1 MKKILYSLALVVV
14 VMFTVSSNAYA
25 DTFTANGTGNTGTI
39 QSYTVPTTGTYTIDA
54 YGAQGGGTNG
64 GKGARIK
71 GDVSLTAGTVL
82 KILVGQ
88 QGGVYG
94 SGSSGGGGGTFV
106 TDNSNNPIMI
116 AGGGGGN
123 LNDSSPCSAGSVI
136 DGQITTSG
144 AYSLDK
150 TGTGGSSGNGG
161 TGTNSGWGG
170 GGGGLLT
177 NGTDASA
184 CVSTHGTAFVNGGQG
199 GASCATNAVGGFG
212 GGAGTHGNT
221 GGGGG
226 GGGYSGGGGSNQN
239 QTPDCGGGG
248 GSYNGGSNQTNT
260 AGGQTGNGQVIITS
274 SGGGAGSITLRGS
287 TTGTVSGGSSV
298 TINVP
303 TGTTTNDVLVAGIFA
318 NGNWSGVLGVTPPT
332 GWTEVQRIN
341 NTSSSYPPVTAL
353 YYHKVTGAE
362 PASYA
367 WAFSNYSGGAYG
379 GGWISSFIGVDMN
392 NPIDTSGSQL
402 INGSST
408 YSTPS
413 ITTTAANDMLVWDY
427 GNYVSCGTS
436 YSTPTGASVISN
448 SIQGGCTTGSGF
460 YKTQATAG
468 ASGSFSSNA
477 TASYGGAAIL
487 ALRPKSA
494 VTTVASNGWSYN
506 SFNVGIT
513 TTTTNFSYFG
523 ALYSTTNTGDCK
535 TWTKTGYLVGAGGS
549 QTFTNYYYTVSGVN
563 PSTSYYYCAYMYDTV
578 TGVTAYGQVIPTPVT
593 TNARPSPIVNTYDS
607 TLIDDNSAVI
617 SAGVNAYGAASTG
630 FFRWQQTAT
639 LPASC
644 ASMPNVSPTVSTGS
658 WDGNYYPAT
667 YKMTSLLSGLP
678 YYYCFQSSNSNPTPG
693 YGVIKNFN
701 TPSLA
706 GSSCALFPSSV
717 IASSADETT
726 MKGWLGTS
734 KFQGTL
740 IYKGSSDGFTATAFH
755 TKTNGVTGG
764 TITLIKNQINNQVF
778 GGFNPYDWG
787 LLGSIQGTT
796 AFLFNL
802 TSNYKL
808 GVVNYSNQ
816 QTYNNSTYGPTWG
829 WGHDL
834 GMPNSTLNAAGV
846 HYTNPSSN
854 FENPSSKGAFTYL
867 DGGGGSPSAYNFTPS
882 EIEIYKLTTCTISKP
897 AVYRDPETAIGTT
910 QATLNGRV
918 NPSGAATNAFFK
930 WDTNAAATCASMAYT
945 TPLQPEGSGSTAVNV
960 TQLLNPPLAFGTT
973 YYYCLGATNTYG
985 TSYADSSTTFS
996 DIGTPKSFLTLTPDP
1011 TVITGSTPAY
1021 ISTVAQLSGRV
1032 NPNGVANTT
1041 AWFRWGAGITSNCS
1055 SLPTVTATQTMTNIS
1070 ADNIVTANILG
1081 LVAGQTYSYCLVGDN
1096 PAANPAVSG
1105 IVYQF
1110 TAPTGCIAP
1119 TSGDYTI
1126 SSDCQLQYNSD
1137 GVDMGNGAFSL
1148 SNTATLTI
1156 TGGKTL
1162 TIGPNK
1168 KVGYGVL
1175 SQNGSIVRF
1184 GGASIAK
1191 GPIWVPDSDG
1201 DGYADSSIIGQLFS
1215 STLPTNYVRRFSSES
1230 RIDCD
1235 PANPNIYQTLGN
1247 MVKDTDHDGYV
1258 DTGSPAAGPQCVG
1271 GNKTFNGRVYWKDSA
1286 GNYTWM
1292 YDSIKLGINDCDNNS
1307 GRPCQPTI
1315 SSVSSTSQT
1324 STTVTWSLPSGPPAN
1339 SYSLY
1344 YCDRIAVPGCTPG
1357 TTVSTSA
1364 TSPFLHN
1371 TSLACGR
1378 SYAYVVR
1385 AINDSG
1391 SWDSAPVAGSTSPCA
1406 TAPIITS
1413 PTSSGVTAT
1422 SAVLGA
1428 NITSDGGA
1436 AITGRGICWSK
1447 TTTSPSLSN
1456 GTCASTTGTTGV
1468 WTQTVSSL
1476 PSSSTVYYTGFA
1488 TNSVG
1493 TSYTGSGI
1501 YIITPAPVNNPIQ
1514 QSGSPISIWSTGQYN
1529 FGWEFT
1535 PVHDGQITELWGYFG
1550 GTGGATVYLYN
1561 RDTGAQLAS
1570 GSIGSNTT
1578 WTKATLTTPVNVTAG
1593 TVYVISF
1600 VTTSSTTIYN
1610 AYGVSLPGKYSGVKI
1625 YRGDQFSG
1633 TTGVTI
1639 TAGWPVSA
1647 VDVTYVQG
1655 ADSCHTLYPDN
1666 DNDGYAQSTGGSSI
1680 CSGIDTSNY
1689 VQNTY
1694 FNANTNDCL
1703 DSDANAFPH
1712 QTNNFTTPRSDGGWD
1727 YNCDGTIQYNLSYP
1741 PFQVCNTPW
1750 SSTPQQRFY
1759 MLDASKICTANSL
1772 MNYCPSVGP
1781 ASAQTTCGGGGTY
1794 VTGWYADSACT
1805 NPTFWFN
1812 VQQSCR

>member
-1 MKKILYSLALVVV
+1 
-14 VMFTVSSNAYA
+14 
-25 DTFTANGTGNTGTI
+25 
-39 QSYTVPTTGTYTIDA
+39 
-54 YGAQGGGTNG
+54 
-64 GKGARIK
+64 
-71 GDVSLTAGTVL
+71 
-82 KILVGQ
+82 
-88 QGGVYG
+88 
-94 SGSSGGGGGTFV
+94 
-106 TDNSNNPIMI
+106 
-116 AGGGGGN
+116 
-123 LNDSSPCSAGSVI
+123 
-136 DGQITTSG
+136 
-144 AYSLDK
+144 
-150 TGTGGSSGNGG
+150 
-161 TGTNSGWGG
+161 
-170 GGGGLLT
+170 
-177 NGTDASA
+177 
-184 CVSTHGTAFVNGGQG
+184 
-199 GASCATNAVGGFG
+199 
-212 GGAGTHGNT
+212 
-221 GGGGG
+221 
-226 GGGYSGGGGSNQN
+226 
-239 QTPDCGGGG
+239 
-248 GSYNGGSNQTNT
+248 
-260 AGGQTGNGQVIITS
+260 
-274 SGGGAGSITLRGS
+274 
-287 TTGTVSGGSSV
+287 
-298 TINVP
+298 
-303 TGTTTNDVLVAGIFA
+303 
-318 NGNWSGVLGVTPPT
+318 
-332 GWTEVQRIN
+332 
-341 NTSSSYPPVTAL
+341 
-353 YYHKVTGAE
+353 
-362 PASYA
+362 
-367 WAFSNYSGGAYG
+367 
-379 GGWISSFIGVDMN
+379 
-392 NPIDTSGSQL
+392 
-402 INGSST
+402 
-408 YSTPS
+408 
-413 ITTTAANDMLVWDY
+413 
-427 GNYVSCGTS
+427 
-436 YSTPTGASVISN
+436 
-448 SIQGGCTTGSGF
+448 
-460 YKTQATAG
+460 
-468 ASGSFSSNA
+468 
-477 TASYGGAAIL
+477 
-487 ALRPKSA
+487 
-494 VTTVASNGWSYN
+494 
-506 SFNVGIT
+506 
-513 TTTTNFSYFG
+513 
-523 ALYSTTNTGDCK
+523 
-535 TWTKTGYLVGAGGS
+535 
-549 QTFTNYYYTVSGVN
+549 
-563 PSTSYYYCAYMYDTV
+563 
-578 TGVTAYGQVIPTPVT
+578 
-593 TNARPSPIVNTYDS
+593 
-607 TLIDDNSAVI
+607 
-617 SAGVNAYGAASTG
+617 
-630 FFRWQQTAT
+630 
-639 LPASC
+639 
-644 ASMPNVSPTVSTGS
+644 MPNVSPTVSTGS